1 MKHTKKEMKIIG
13 LTGTVGSGKTT
24 VAHILEKEF
33 GAKLLIMDEIG
44 HLFMEPDTKGYQQ
57 ILEVFGEDILEENL
71 EKSSTENGKEKRKI
85 DRKRLGEKVFG
96 KKEQIEKL
104 NKIIHPL
111 VNQYVLDCI
120 QKEREKG
127 EFSYLVIESAL
138 LIEAGYHR
146 ICDELWFI
154 TVDDEI
160 RRERLKM
167 SRNYSDEKITAI
179 LKNQL
184 SEEDFQKNCKK
195 VLKNNGNL
203 TEILQEIKVLLEL
216 Q

>member
-1 MKHTKKEMKIIG
+1 MKHIKGNMKIIG
-13 LTGTVGSGKTT
+13 LTGSVGSGKTT
-24 VAHILEKEF
+24 IAHILEKEF

-44 HLFMEPDTKGYQQ
+44 HLFMKPGTKGYRQ
-57 ILEVFGEDILEENL
+57 IIETFGKDILE
-71 EKSSTENGKEKRKI
+71 GKKEGNPI
-85 DRKRLGEKVFG
+85 DRKLLGAKVFG
-96 KKEQIEKL
+96 NAEQIEKL
-104 NKIIHPL
+104 NQIIHPL
-111 VNQYVLDCI
+111 VNQYVMDSI

-127 EFSYLVIESAL
+127 ELSYLVIESAL
-138 LIEAGYHR
+138 LIEAGYHK

-154 TVDDEI
+154 TADDDI
-160 RRERLKM
+160 RRKRLKD

-184 SEEDFQKNCKK
+184 SEEDFRQNCKK

-203 TEILQEIKVLLEL
+203 DEILQEIKVLLEL